1 MIGDLVKIRRVTES
15 DSKAITEIYNHY
27 VATSLVTFEETQLT
41 ESAMSERIR
50 LISSK
55 YPYLVTEYK
64 NEVVAY
70 AYANEWK
77 SRSAYRFTVETSI
90 YVKNGF
96 EGRGIGFGLYTEL
109 LKETQRAG
117 FKHLIGGITMPNDSS
132 IRLHE
137 SLGYEK
143 VGVFHNVGFK
153 FNQWAD
159 VGYWEKR
166 FD

>member
-1 MIGDLVKIRRVTES
+1 MVGDLVEIRKVTES
-15 DSKAITEIYNHY
+15 DYAAITDIYNHY
-27 VATSLVTFEETQLT
+27 IAHSLVTFEEKELLLEEMTQ
-41 ESAMSERIR
+41 RIGT
-50 LISSK
+50 ISSK
-55 YPYLVTEYK
+55 YPYLITLYK

-90 YVKNGF
+90 YVKKGF
-96 EGRGIGFGLYTEL
+96 EGRGIGFGLYKAL
-109 LKETQRAG
+109 LNETQNAG
-117 FKHLIGGITMPNDSS
+117 FKHLIGGITLPNEASVK
-132 IRLHE
+132 LHE
-137 SLGYEK
+137 SLGFEK
-143 VGVFHNVGFK
+143 VGVFRNVGFK